1 MTQVQNE
8 VANLMSEAQLTIVDA
23 YGICESLKPR
33 LSIKGNKISQKVE
46 KLCEGLTPEE
56 KFTILADTQFRILL
70 DKEERNKRIA
80 QQKAE
85 KDSIGR
91 SYQ

>member
-8 VANLMSEAQLTIVDA
+8 VANLMSDAQLTIVDA
-23 YGICESLKPR
+23 YGICESLKPKI
-33 LSIKGNKISQKVE
+33 SIKSNKISQKVE

-56 KFTILADTQFRILL
+56 KFTILADTQFRILF
-70 DKEERNKRIA
+70 DKEERNRKIA

-85 KDSIGR
+85 KESVGR